1 MLLFRVKK
9 GKDNYAKCDGCYKP
23 DPKGR
28 HLNGHLVYQNEGQ
41 HRFLA
46 KTDDAWVIGPV
57 QDLEGHL
64 QEHRNLAF
72 LCIFV
77 FFFPGAALCML
88 HHAFA
93 LGLYSFCKWQ
103 SENLRKNFWRV
114 SFCYQSERWMGVLHH
129 FQT

>member
-64 QEHRNLAF
+64 QEHRRLAF

-77 FFFPGAALCML
+77 FFSFFRVQLCACFITL
-88 HHAFA
+88 LRLDFSLFA
-93 LGLYSFCKWQ
+93 SG
-103 SENLRKNFWRV
+103 RAR
-114 SFCYQSERWMGVLHH
+114 
-129 FQT
+129 T

>member
-9 GKDNYAKCDGCYKP
+9 GRDNYAKCDGCYKP

-28 HLNGHLVYQNEGQ
+28 YLNGHLVYQNEGQ

-64 QEHRNLAF
+64 QEQRNLAF
-72 LCIFV
+72 LCIFT
-77 FFFPGAALCML
+77 FFLWVQLCACFITL
-88 HHAFA
+88 LRLDFN
-93 LGLYSFCKWQ
+93 YSFFKWQ
-103 SENLRKNFWRV
+103 SKEAEEELLEGFI
-114 SFCYQSERWMGVLHH
+114 LLPI
-129 FQT
+129 

>member
-64 QEHRNLAF
+64 QEQRNLAF
-72 LCIFV
+72 LLHFCIFFGPSFV
-77 FFFPGAALCML
+77 HASSRFGTWTLFFLQVA
-88 HHAFA
+88 
-93 LGLYSFCKWQ
+93 
-103 SENLRKNFWRV
+103 
-114 SFCYQSERWMGVLHH
+114 ERELEEELLEGFILLPI
-129 FQT
+129 